1 MIACAKDMQPV
12 AILRFLDVADE
23 AVDAGQRL
31 CRAGAGIKAEVLF
44 NPAAL
49 RLGSDVRDQPVA
61 PRRVQPVRGRVFI
74 QQPFQPSEC
83 IGQFRCHQR
92 GRHMAYGHGPDT
104 AFGLRGLTG
113 VIDDKGIDHRHRADQ
128 RLGPAGV
135 RQGDGFARQPFQRA
149 MGPDMHH
156 RIRLLLQP
164 QIEGDIARA
173 RRAAQ
178 VVIVIIPFGQRPAF
192 GLQGDQQLA
201 TAQRRKTE
209 RPVVKQRIILR
220 RAPAVGQVIAQRLWQ
235 LCKRGLIRGHRPAE
249 RFGAKT
255 AGNRLRI
262 GKVPRIHVIALRRQ
276 LGRHLPQ
283 RCQRIQPQRMSHV
296 PVFAG
301 VGGQHHPHRL

>member
-1 MIACAKDMQPV
+1 
-12 AILRFLDVADE
+12 
-23 AVDAGQRL
+23 
-31 CRAGAGIKAEVLF
+31 
-44 NPAAL
+44 
-49 RLGSDVRDQPVA
+49 
-61 PRRVQPVRGRVFI
+61 
-74 QQPFQPSEC
+74 
-83 IGQFRCHQR
+83 
-92 GRHMAYGHGPDT
+92 
-104 AFGLRGLTG
+104 
-113 VIDDKGIDHRHRADQ
+113 
-128 RLGPAGV
+128 
-135 RQGDGFARQPFQRA
+135 

-220 RAPAVGQVIAQRLWQ
+220 RAPAFGQVIAQRLWQ
-235 LCKRGLIRGHRPAE
+235 LCKRGLILCQRPAE

-262 GKVPRIHVIALRRQ
+262 VKVPRIHVIALCRQ
-276 LGRHLPQ
+276 LRCHHPQ
-283 RCQRIQPQRMSHV
+283 RSQRIQPQRMGHV
-296 PVFAG
+296 PIFAG
-301 VGGQHHPHRL
+301 VGGQHHTHRFCRIVLHA